1 MQHALRERALRLLA
15 HREYTRQEL
24 STKIAPLAES
34 PEQLA
39 ALVDELTASDLLSD
53 QRYASTRINSRA
65 GRLGDARLAHEL
77 RVKGVSTEVVQAALA
92 AGEDELTRARRVW
105 ERRFGCQ
112 PIAAV
117 ADATERARQIR
128 FLAGRGFSAETI
140 RRVLHTNS
148 EE

>member
-24 STKIAPLAES
+24 SSKIAPLAES

-65 GRLGDARLAHEL
+65 GRL
-77 RVKGVSTEVVQAALA
+77 V
-92 AGEDELTRARRVW
+92 TRAWRTSC
-105 ERRFGCQ
+105 G
-112 PIAAV
+112 
-117 ADATERARQIR
+117 
-128 FLAGRGFSAETI
+128 
-140 RRVLHTNS
+140 
-148 EE
+148 

>member
-15 HREYTRQEL
+15 RREYTRQEL
-24 STKIAPLAES
+24 ASRLAPRAES

-39 ALVDELTASDLLSD
+39 ALVDELTAGNLLSD

-65 GRLGDARLAHEL
+65 ARFGDARLVHEL
-77 RVKGVSTEVVQAALA
+77 RAKGVSTELVQATLA
-92 AGEDELTRARRVW
+92 ASEDELTRARRVW

-112 PIAAV
+112 STAAV
-117 ADATERARQIR
+117 ADVTERARQIR

-140 RRVLHTNS
+140 RRVLRTNN